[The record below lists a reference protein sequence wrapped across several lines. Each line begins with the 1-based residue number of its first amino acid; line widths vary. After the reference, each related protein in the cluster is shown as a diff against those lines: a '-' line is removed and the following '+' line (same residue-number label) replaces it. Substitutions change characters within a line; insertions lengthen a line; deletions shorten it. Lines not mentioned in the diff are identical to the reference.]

1 MPRELHIVS
10 CVVHARPEALSTV
23 RPSLE
28 RMRGV
33 EVAAQSRT
41 GKLVVTLEAD
51 SQDALLGQIAAMRNL
66 PGVLSAAL
74 VFHHAEPLSQ
84 AEERTPC
91 P

>member
-1 MPRELHIVS
+1 MPREQHIVS
-10 CVVHARPEALSTV
+10 CVVHARPEALDAV
-23 RPSLE
+23 LPSLE

-33 EVAAQSRT
+33 EVTAQSAT
-41 GKLVVTLEAD
+41 GKIVVTLEAD
-51 SQDALLGQIAAMRNL
+51 SQDAVLGQVSAMRDL

>member
-1 MPRELHIVS
+1 VPRELHIVS
-10 CVVHARPEALSTV
+10 CVVQARPEALDTV
-23 RPSLE
+23 LPSLE
-28 RMRGV
+28 RIQGV
-33 EVAAQSRT
+33 EVTAQSGT
-41 GKLVVTLEAD
+41 SKIVVTLEAD
-51 SQDALLGQIAAMRNL
+51 SQDTVLGQVAAMRDL